1 MKVKKYKHL
10 LTFLCLFYFSM
21 AISKYAQVL
30 WFEKKDALVN
40 FSLSYS
46 AMAIAGAFSFILSR
60 WVSQMTIK
68 KAMRIFIPIYTL
80 GLVLR
85 VFPSSTLVAIISGA
99 IAGVGAATVLLI
111 VRTWIYEITDE
122 NEKDKAF
129 IVSSRYTVMQIA
141 VTVSTLIAGQIL
153 FFSNETTFTYI
164 GLLIVGAVMLMTT
177 LLIKKFPDGHVLKK
191 DKLIMFL
198 PENKQV
204 AIVLYVIVIIL
215 GISLSLV
222 EPLLP
227 VIISDNGFNPSLT
240 SIIISIYGLLKVVSS
255 FLFQKTFFTAKPQI
269 TFLLIELILGGIFI
283 GAGLVNVNGVLLIS
297 IILVLSVGS
306 AGFFIFK
313 EMMEYEILPKK
324 ELHIYLG
331 LLQSSFLIGD
341 SIGSPL
347 GTTIYVQLGSGSLF
361 IVFGC
366 VSCIAGLLYCSLFY
380 YMRAKFKNSRA
391 VQQK

>member
-1 MKVKKYKHL
+1 MKLRKYKHL

-30 WFEKKDALVN
+30 WFEKEDALVN

-46 AMAIAGAFSFILSR
+46 AMAIAGAFSFMLSR

-68 KAMRIFIPIYTL
+68 KAMHIFIPIYAI

-85 VFPSSTLVAIISGA
+85 VFPSSTFIAIISGA

-111 VRTWIYEITDE
+111 VRTWIYELTDE
-122 NEKDKAF
+122 NEEDKAF

-141 VTVSTLIAGQIL
+141 ATVSTLIAGQIL
-153 FFSNETTFTYI
+153 FFAKETAYTYV
-164 GLLIVGAVMLMTT
+164 GLLILGAVLLMTT
-177 LLIKKFPDGHVLKK
+177 LLMKKFPDGHVLKK

-198 PENKQV
+198 PDNKRV
-204 AIVLYVIVIIL
+204 GIILYIVVIIL
-215 GISLSLV
+215 GISVSLV

-227 VIISDNGFNPSLT
+227 VIISDNGFNASLT
-240 SIIISIYGLLKVVSS
+240 SIIVSIYGLLKVASS
-255 FLFQKTFFTAKPQI
+255 FLFQKTFFSAKPQI
-269 TFLLIELILGGIFI
+269 TFFLIEIILGGIFV
-283 GAGLVNVNGVLLIS
+283 GYGLVDANGMLLIS
-297 IILVLSVGS
+297 IILVLSIGS

-313 EMMEYEILPKK
+313 EMMEYEMLPKK

-347 GTTIYVQLGSGSLF
+347 GTTIYVHLGLSSLF
-361 IVFGC
+361 IVFGFI
-366 VSCIAGLLYCSLFY
+366 SCIAGLLYFSLFY
-380 YMRAKFKNSRA
+380 YMRSKFKNSRSI
-391 VQQK
+391 